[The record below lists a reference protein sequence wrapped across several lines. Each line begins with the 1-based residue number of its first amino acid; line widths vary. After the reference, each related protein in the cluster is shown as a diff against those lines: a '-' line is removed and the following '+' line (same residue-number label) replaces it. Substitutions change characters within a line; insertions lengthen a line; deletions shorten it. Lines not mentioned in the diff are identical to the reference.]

1 MLNSVKKWFLNKMF
15 NFFVLINIF
24 DRIYLMKLYLNI
36 TLLHK
41 IVCTL
46 CMVML
51 CAMNLMGQ
59 QSDSIKISLRSKPSK
74 SNNHLPEIKANIQS
88 YKPLFSTFGGLNNF
102 NIFSGTK
109 TATVN
114 TPPVK
119 DKLLT
124 IVKIYPNPVDEQLN
138 IILSLS
144 RDTPVAIKIIDL
156 LGNEVVTLS
165 NERLNAGEQT
175 KTFTIPS
182 RLNAGIYFLRVIAG
196 SESQVKR
203 ISVL

>member
-1 MLNSVKKWFLNKMF
+1 
-15 NFFVLINIF
+15 
-24 DRIYLMKLYLNI
+24 MKLYLNI
-36 TLLHK
+36 TLLQK
-41 IVCTL
+41 IACTL
-46 CMVML
+46 CIAML
-51 CAMNLMGQ
+51 CAMNVMSQ
-59 QSDSIKISLRSKPSK
+59 QSDSVKISLRSRPSK
-74 SNNHLPEIKANIQS
+74 ASNHLPEIKANIQP
-88 YKPLFSTFGGLNNF
+88 YKPLFSTLGGS
-102 NIFSGTK
+102 NIFGVFPGTK
-109 TATVN
+109 TSNANTN
-114 TPPVK
+114 TPK

-124 IVKIYPNPVDEQLN
+124 IVKIYPNPVDDQLN

-182 RLNAGIYFLRVIAG
+182 RLTAGIYFLRVIAG